1 MPAYI
6 TDPVVSYDVLCCR
19 VLIGK
24 RVFVM
29 SLVACRDDIGVV
41 SVAMFPR
48 GCSID
53 NSNGIY
59 TR

>member
-1 MPAYI
+1 MLRI
-6 TDPVVSYDVLCCR
+6 D
-19 VLIGK
+19 GGW
-24 RVFVM
+24 VFVM

-41 SVAMFPR
+41 SVAMFPM